1 MPFQIYLSN
10 HLEVSSV
17 RMTFE
22 IPNSK
27 LQIPNKF
34 QCPICN
40 NQINLFV
47 ILDLLI
53 GVYLVLSRESFLLS
67 NRYGIY

>member
-1 MPFQIYLSN
+1 MLFQTYLSN

-34 QCPICN
+34 QCPISN
-40 NQINLFV
+40 DQINFFG
-47 ILDLLI
+47 ISDLLI
-53 GVYLVLSRESFLLS
+53 GVYLVLTGKQVLLS